1 MDIDIP
7 SQERGRV
14 DTLMTDV
21 AVTRIL
27 IMEDDPGLAHLI
39 EKRLQR
45 QGYEVSLAANGE
57 EGLRMARAAAYDLLI
72 VDYNMP
78 FLGGLDVI
86 RALASTNQ
94 LVPAIMVTGE
104 GNEEVAVEAIKLGV
118 ADYIVKDVEL
128 KYLELIPTVVSQ
140 TLYRQQLIKEREQ
153 MQETV
158 RESEERYRRLFES
171 NPHPMWVF
179 DGKTFSFLAVNDA
192 AVHHYGYSR
201 EEFLGMTLEDVGLP
215 DEAQRLKNMLSD
227 PDAASARP
235 EVWKHRK
242 KDGTIID
249 VEVVSHPI
257 LFGQKQARFVLI
269 TDITARRKL
278 EAELVKTQKLE
289 SLGTLAGG
297 LAHDFNNLL
306 TSVLGNIY
314 LAKMDARPGDG
325 IYERLDAAERASE
338 RARGL
343 TQQLLTFSRGGAP
356 LKVKIS
362 IREAMRDIASFA
374 LHGSKSNCEFSI
386 PDDLWPI
393 EADEGQLNQ
402 VISNIV
408 MNADQA
414 MPEGGTITVSCRNR
428 TLKADSGLPLPPGN
442 YVMISVADRGIGIPM
457 ENLGRIFD
465 PYFTTKQKGS
475 GLGLATAYSIIKR
488 HNGHIAVESSEGR
501 GTVFDVYLPA
511 TDCALPARP
520 ATAETTRPGAGA
532 ILFMD
537 DDEMVR
543 DTAGKI
549 LTRLGYTVSFA
560 RDGAEAIAA
569 YEQARAEERPFDA
582 VIMDLTIPGGMGGKE
597 AVKRLRE
604 IDPSVKT
611 IVSSG
616 YSDDPVMADYAEYGF
631 SGVVSKPY
639 TIGKLGEIIRKVLA
653 GS

>member
-1 MDIDIP
+1 MDTDIP

-14 DTLMTDV
+14 DTFMTDV
-21 AVTRIL
+21 AITRIL
-27 IMEDDPGLAHLI
+27 IMEDDPGLAHLL

-86 RALASTNQ
+86 RTLASTNQ
-94 LVPAIMVTGE
+94 LSPAIMVTGE

-140 TLYRQQLIKEREQ
+140 TLYRQQLIRERDQ

-179 DGKTFSFLAVNDA
+179 DRETHSFLAVNDA

-201 EEFLGMTLEDVGLP
+201 EEFLNMTLEDVGLP
-215 DEAQRLKNMLSD
+215 DEASRLKNTLSGAG
-227 PDAASARP
+227 AAPADSG
-235 EVWKHRK
+235 VWKHRK

-249 VEVVSHPI
+249 VEVISHPI
-257 LFGQKQARFVLI
+257 LFGQRHARFVLI

-306 TSVLGNIY
+306 TSILGNIY

-386 PDDLWPI
+386 SDDLWPV

-402 VISNIV
+402 VISNLV

-414 MPEGGTITVSCRNR
+414 MPEGGTVTVSCRNR

-442 YVMISVADRGIGIPM
+442 YVMISVADRGIGIPT
-457 ENLGRIFD
+457 ENLGKIFD

-488 HNGHIAVESSEGR
+488 HNGHIAVESAEGA
-501 GTVFDVYLPA
+501 GTVFDIYLPA
-511 TDCALPARP
+511 TDCALPAKP
-520 ATAETTRPGAGA
+520 ATAETTKPGAGA

-543 DTAGKI
+543 DIAGKV
-549 LTRLGYTVSFA
+549 LVRLGYTVSYS
-560 RDGAEAIAA
+560 RDGVEAIAA
-569 YEQARAEERPFDA
+569 YEQARDEGRRFDA

-604 IDPSVKT
+604 IDPLVKA

-616 YSDDPVMADYAEYGF
+616 YSDDPVMANYAEYGF

-639 TIGKLGEIIRKVLA
+639 TIHKLGETLRKVLA

>member
-1 MDIDIP
+1 
-7 SQERGRV
+7 
-14 DTLMTDV
+14 
-21 AVTRIL
+21 
-27 IMEDDPGLAHLI
+27 
-39 EKRLQR
+39 
-45 QGYEVSLAANGE
+45 
-57 EGLRMARAAAYDLLI
+57 
-72 VDYNMP
+72 
-78 FLGGLDVI
+78 
-86 RALASTNQ
+86 
-94 LVPAIMVTGE
+94 
-104 GNEEVAVEAIKLGV
+104 
-118 ADYIVKDVEL
+118 IVKDVEL
-128 KYLELIPTVVSQ
+128 KYLEFIPSVVSQ
-140 TLYRQQLIKEREQ
+140 TLYRQQLIKERDQ

-179 DGKTFSFLAVNDA
+179 DGETLSFLAVNDA

-201 EEFLGMTLEDVGLP
+201 EEFLNMTLEDISLP
-215 DEAQRLKNMLSD
+215 DEAPRLKNMFFEPGAD
-227 PDAASARP
+227 PARP
-235 EVWKHRK
+235 GVWKHHK

-249 VEVVSHPI
+249 VEIVSHPI
-257 LFGQKQARFVLI
+257 LFGQKQARFVLV
-269 TDITARRKL
+269 TDITERRKL
-278 EAELVKTQKLE
+278 EAELVKAQKLE

-306 TSVLGNIY
+306 TSILGNIN

-356 LKVKIS
+356 LKVTIS
-362 IREAMRDIASFA
+362 IKAAMRDIASFA

-386 PDDLWPI
+386 SDDVWPI

-402 VISNIV
+402 VINNLV

-442 YVMISVADRGIGIPM
+442 YVMISVADRGIGIPT
-457 ENLGRIFD
+457 ENIGKIFD

-488 HNGHIAVESSEGR
+488 HNGHIAVESTKGA
-501 GTVFDVYLPA
+501 GTVFHIYLPA
-511 TDCALPARP
+511 LDRALPAEP
-520 ATAETTRPGAGA
+520 ATAGTTKFGAGA

-549 LTRLGYTVSFA
+549 LTRLGYTIVYA

-569 YEQARAEERPFDA
+569 YEQARAEGRHFDA
-582 VIMDLTIPGGMGGKE
+582 VVMDLTIPGGMGGKE
-597 AVKRLRE
+597 AMKRLRE
-604 IDPSVKT
+604 LDPSVKA

-616 YSDDPVMADYAEYGF
+616 YSDDPVMANYAEYGF
-631 SGVVSKPY
+631 DGVVSKPY
-639 TIGKLGEIIRKVLA
+639 TIQKLGESLRKVLA
-653 GS
+653 DGDH

>member
-1 MDIDIP
+1 MDVDIP
-7 SQERGRV
+7 SQEKREV
-14 DTLMTDV
+14 DALMTDV
-21 AVTRIL
+21 TITRIL
-27 IMEDDPGLAHLI
+27 IMEDDPGLAHLL

-45 QGYEVSLAANGE
+45 QGYQVSLAANGE

-94 LVPAIMVTGE
+94 LSPAIMVTGE

-140 TLYRQQLIKEREQ
+140 TLYRQQLIKERDQ
-153 MQETV
+153 MQEAV

-179 DGKTFSFLAVNDA
+179 DREAHSFLAVNDA

-201 EEFLGMTLEDVGLP
+201 EEFLNMTIENIGLP
-215 DEAQRLKNMLSD
+215 DEASRLKNTLSGAG
-227 PDAASARP
+227 AAPADSG
-235 EVWKHRK
+235 VWKHRK

-257 LFGQKQARFVLI
+257 LFGQRRARFVLI

-278 EAELVKTQKLE
+278 EEELVKAQKLE

-306 TSVLGNIY
+306 TSILGNIY

-356 LKVKIS
+356 LKVTIS
-362 IREAMRDIASFA
+362 IRNAMRDIVSFA
-374 LHGSKSNCEFSI
+374 LHGSKSNCEFSL
-386 PDDLWPI
+386 PDDLWSI

-402 VISNIV
+402 VINNLV
-408 MNADQA
+408 MNADQS
-414 MPEGGTITVSCRNR
+414 MPEGGTVTVSCRNR
-428 TLKADSGLPLPPGN
+428 TLEADSGLPLPPGN
-442 YVMISVADRGIGIPM
+442 YVTISVADRGTGIPT
-457 ENLGRIFD
+457 ENLGKIFD

-488 HNGHIAVESSEGR
+488 HNGHIAVESVEGA
-501 GTVFDVYLPA
+501 GTTFHIYLPA
-511 TDCALPARP
+511 LDRVLPAEP
-520 ATAETTRPGAGA
+520 ATAGATRPGAGA
-532 ILFMD
+532 ILIMD

-543 DTAGKI
+543 ETAGKV
-549 LTRLGYTVSFA
+549 LAHLGYTAFYA

-569 YEQARAEERPFDA
+569 YEQARAEGRPFDA

-604 IDPSVKT
+604 LDPSVKA

-616 YSDDPVMADYAEYGF
+616 YSDDPVMANYAEYGF
-631 SGVVSKPY
+631 NGVVSKPY
-639 TIGKLGEIIRKVLA
+639 TIHKLGETIRKALA
-653 GS
+653 GG